1 MFKKALIFGVVGLLV
16 LGIAAVAF
24 AAPGGRWGGGF
35 GRVSG
40 QAAVGSTNWASPITQ
55 LDLSD
60 EQYAKLREIQNQAF
74 EKMQALRDEMAKKML
89 ELQNLYL
96 QKNPDKAAIDA
107 KQKELS
113 ELRDKMWQLRQ
124 DNFNEANKVLTKEQQ
139 DKLNSLRGNGFG
151 RGAGFG
157 PGACHGFGGGFGW
170 GMMGG
175 YGSGVN
181 Q

>member
-1 MFKKALIFGVVGLLV
+1 MFKKALIFGVVGFLV

-35 GRVSG
+35 G
-40 QAAVGSTNWASPITQ
+40 QAAAGNTNWAPPVTQ
-55 LDLSD
+55 LGLSD

-74 EKMQALRDEMAKKML
+74 EKLQALRDEMAKKML
-89 ELQNLYL
+89 ELKNLYL
-96 QKNPDKAAIDA
+96 QKDPDKNAIEA

-113 ELRDKMWQLRQ
+113 ELRDKMLQLRQ
-124 DNFNEANKVLTKEQQ
+124 DNINEANKVLTQEQL

-157 PGACHGFGGGFGW
+157 PGACHDLGGGFGW